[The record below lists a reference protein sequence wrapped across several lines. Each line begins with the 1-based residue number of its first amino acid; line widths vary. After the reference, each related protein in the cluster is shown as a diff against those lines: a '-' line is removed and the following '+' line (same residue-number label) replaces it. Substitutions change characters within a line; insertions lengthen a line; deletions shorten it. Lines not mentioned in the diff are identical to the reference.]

1 MEKFEEFCA
10 RIWEGSTNTP
20 EQKWMNTDAKKI
32 GWINVHEFMITEKKF
47 RQTV

>member
-1 MEKFEEFCA
+1 MEKFEEFRA
-10 RIWEGSTNTP
+10 RIW

-32 GWINVHEFMITEKKF
+32 GWINVHEFMITEKNF